1 MSDADKCRC
10 EMNEPVIA
18 KLRSRAAI
26 GIVKYGVTVADSPAS
41 TTDWIAHL
49 QEELMDALVYLER
62 LKQDIGS
69 NSETEPG
76 Q

>member
-1 MSDADKCRC
+1 
-10 EMNEPVIA
+10 MNERIIA

-62 LKQDIGS
+62 LKEDMGTRCKQTPV
-69 NSETEPG
+69 SEA
-76 Q
+76 

>member
-1 MSDADKCRC
+1 MSDTNKCRC
-10 EMNEPVIA
+10 KINERIVA

-26 GIVKYGVTVADSPAS
+26 GLVKYGVTVADSPTS
-41 TTDWIAHL
+41 TTNWITHI

-62 LKQDIGS
+62 LKQDIEI
-69 NSETEPG
+69 NSETESS

>member
-10 EMNEPVIA
+10 EMNERVIA